1 MMASAGAV
9 FGLNTAWKTKRRE
22 GEQNMKRLISL
33 LTALALVLSLVP
45 AAFAEDSYIAAPYDP
60 AQTNPAV
67 TYMEPVFYQNENGP
81 TIGVTTVGVL
91 VKDGLYFKDLNN
103 NKELDPAEDWRL
115 DARTRAADLVS
126 GLSLEDQAGFLF
138 NALAITP
145 GVPKLDMARN
155 EDGTINPA
163 AIVTVLA
170 EGEESKNAFASG
182 FAGLD
187 SFVINTQKVRAGV
200 YRGGLNFDAS
210 TVALYNN
217 VVTEMAEADAAL
229 RGVPAI
235 PMTILSNPISAGFP
249 DAPGLAAA
257 VMGDGNYDA
266 IRDYA
271 EVDRQMWV
279 AQGINAMYG
288 PQVDLV
294 TDPRWPRNFE
304 TFTERPEVAAGIITA
319 LVDGYHMGTDGL
331 KPGAVA
337 LSVKHFPGDGAA
349 ENGFESHTAQGQWR
363 LYPTAGSLEKYQ
375 LVAFQAAIDAKCG
388 SIMPCYSRDAA
399 DGRSVTQTYR
409 GHEIQVNQLG
419 SAYNKEIITTLL
431 RDVMGFDGYVNT
443 DSGIVTG
450 QTFGVEEQSL
460 TERYATLIAAGSD
473 AIGSG
478 LRTDLVIEAVQ
489 TGILAKEDLDRA
501 NINRAVSIFEQGRF
515 DNPYLDYNHADE
527 VRATNLETAADQAYA
542 LNQKAVVL
550 MKNHDKA
557 LPLAPDAGTKLFIG
571 SYTGDGEDEDMLA
584 ALTELFTAKGF
595 EIVDKAKD
603 AEVAYFYVQP
613 KATTSTNGTAS
624 EGVLSLVED
633 YEVDERE
640 MSGGGAGF
648 GQGVVASQ
656 NKTGDKI
663 EVTTLADVDKL
674 VKAANTVHENGGKV
688 VATIVC
694 TSPWILTNLE
704 PYCDALLAQY
714 TTSGASLNNARRAQ
728 VDVITGAY
736 NPTGKLAVT
745 MVSSEDVIALTY
757 GATLEDGTVAEIC
770 ASPNDVPGYDKD
782 QYIDPAVLANVK
794 GGSYAYQ
801 DADGNYY
808 LSGFGLSY

>member
-1 MMASAGAV
+1 MLG
-9 FGLNTAWKTKRRE
+9 
-22 GEQNMKRLISL
+22 
-33 LTALALVLSLVP
+33 
-45 AAFAEDSYIAAPYDP
+45 
-60 AQTNPAV
+60 
-67 TYMEPVFYQNENGP
+67 
-81 TIGVTTVGVL
+81 
-91 VKDGLYFKDLNN
+91 
-103 NKELDPAEDWRL
+103 
-115 DARTRAADLVS
+115 
-126 GLSLEDQAGFLF
+126 
-138 NALAITP
+138 
-145 GVPKLDMARN
+145 
-155 EDGTINPA
+155 
-163 AIVTVLA
+163 
-170 EGEESKNAFASG
+170 EGEESKNAYAAG

-217 VVTEMAEADAAL
+217 VVTEMAEADSAV

-235 PMTILSNPISAGFP
+235 PMTIISNPISAGFP
-249 DAPGLAAA
+249 DSQGLAAA

-266 IRDYA
+266 IREYA
-271 EVDRQMWV
+271 EVDREMWV

-304 TFTERPEVAAGIITA
+304 TFSERPEVTAGIITA

-349 ENGFESHTAQGQWR
+349 ENGFESHTYQGQWR
-363 LYPTAGSLEKYQ
+363 LYPTPGSLEKYQ

-399 DGRSVTQTYR
+399 DDRSATQTYR
-409 GHEIQVNQLG
+409 GYEIKVNQLG

-450 QTFGVEEQSL
+450 QTFGVEDLSL
-460 TERYATLIAAGSD
+460 TERYAQLIAAGSD

-478 LRTDLVIEAVQ
+478 LRTDLVIEAVE

-501 NINRAVSIFEQGRF
+501 NINRAISIFEQGRF
-515 DNPYLDYNHADE
+515 DNPYLDYLKADE
-527 VRATNLETAADQAYA
+527 VRATNLETASAQAYA
-542 LNQKAVVL
+542 LHQKAVVL
-550 MKNHDKA
+550 MKNSNSA
-557 LPLAPDAGTKLFIG
+557 LPLAANAGTKLYIASF
-571 SYTGDGEDEDMLA
+571 TGTGEDDATVEAMT
-584 ALTELFTAKGF
+584 ALFEAQGF
-595 EIVDKAKD
+595 EIVSKAAD
-603 AEVAYFYVQP
+603 ADVAYFYVEP
-613 KATTSTNGTAS
+613 KQTTSTNGTDA
-624 EGVLSLVED
+624 EGILSLVED

-640 MSGGGAGF
+640 RSGGEGGF

-656 NKTGDKI
+656 NKTGEKI
-663 EVTTLADVDKL
+663 EVTTLADVKKL
-674 VKAANTVHENGGKV
+674 AKAADTVHANGGKV

-714 TTSGASLNNARRAQ
+714 TTSGASLSNARKAQ
-728 VDVITGAY
+728 VDVITGVY

-757 GATLEDGTVAEIC
+757 GVTLEDGTVAEIC

-782 QYIDPAVLANVK
+782 QYIDPAILANVK

-808 LSGFGLSY
+808 VSGFGLSY

>member
-1 MMASAGAV
+1 
-9 FGLNTAWKTKRRE
+9 
-22 GEQNMKRLISL
+22 MKRFISL
-33 LTALALVLSLVP
+33 LAALALVLGMVP
-45 AAFAEDSYIAAPYDP
+45 ASFAEDSYIPAPYDP
-60 AQTNPAV
+60 NAVDPTV
-67 TYMEPVFYQNENGP
+67 TYMEPAFYQNENGP

-91 VKDGLYFKDLNN
+91 VQDGLYFKDLNN
-103 NKELDPAEDWRL
+103 NKALDPAEDWRL
-115 DARTRAADLVS
+115 DAKTRATDLVA

-145 GVPKLDMARN
+145 NAPKLDMVKN

-163 AIVTVLA
+163 AVVTIVA
-170 EGEESKNAFASG
+170 EGEESKNAYSNS

-187 SFVINTQKVRAGV
+187 SVVINTQKVRAGV

-266 IRDYA
+266 IREYA

-375 LVAFQAAIDAKCG
+375 LVAFQAAVDAKCG

-399 DGRSVTQTYR
+399 DSRSVVQTYR
-409 GHEIQVNQLG
+409 GHEVQVNQLG

-431 RDVMGFDGYVNT
+431 REVMGFDGYVNT

-450 QTFGVEEQSL
+450 QTFGVEDKTM
-460 TERYATLIAAGSD
+460 TERYAMLIAAGSD

-478 LRTDLVIEAVQ
+478 LRTDMVIEAVQ

-501 NINRAVSIFEQGRF
+501 NINRAVSIFQQGRF
-515 DNPYLDYNHADE
+515 DNPYLDYLKADE
-527 VRATNLETAADQAYA
+527 VRNTNLQTAAEQAYA
-542 LNQKAVVL
+542 LHQKAVVL
-550 MKNHDKA
+550 MKNHEKA
-557 LPLAPDAGTKLFIG
+557 LPLAANAGTKVFIG
-571 SYTGDGEDEDMLA
+571 SYTGNGEDEDTLT
-584 ALTELFTAKGF
+584 ALTELFTAQGF
-595 EIVDKAKD
+595 EVVDKAKD

-613 KATTSTNGTAS
+613 KATNSTNGSAS
-624 EGVLSLVED
+624 EAVLSLVED

-640 MSGGGAGF
+640 MSGGGQGF

-656 NKTGDKI
+656 KKTGEKI
-663 EVTTLADVDKL
+663 EVTTVADMKKL
-674 VKAANTVHENGGKV
+674 VKAAETVHENGGKV
-688 VATIVC
+688 VATVVC

-714 TTSGASLNNARRAQ
+714 TTSGASVNNARKAQ
-728 VDVITGAY
+728 LDVITGAF

-757 GATLEDGTVAEIC
+757 TENEDGTYLETC
-770 ASPNDVPGYDKD
+770 AAPNDVPGYDKD
-782 QYIDPAVLANVK
+782 QYIDPAILANVP
-794 GGSYAYQ
+794 GNSYAYC

-808 LSGFGLSY
+808 WSGFGLSY

>member
-1 MMASAGAV
+1 
-9 FGLNTAWKTKRRE
+9 
-22 GEQNMKRLISL
+22 MKRTLSIL
-33 LTALALVLSLVP
+33 AALMLVMSLVP
-45 AAFAEDSYIAAPYDP
+45 ASLAEEGSYIAAPYDP
-60 AQTNPAV
+60 AAVNPTV
-67 TYMEPVFYQNENGP
+67 TYMEPAFYANENGP

-103 NKELDPAEDWRL
+103 NKELDPCEDWRL

-126 GLSLEDQAGFLF
+126 RMALEDQAGFLF

-163 AIVTVLA
+163 AVVTFVA
-170 EGEESKNAFASG
+170 EGEESKNAYSNS

-187 SFVINTQKVRAGV
+187 DVVINTQKVRAGV

-210 TVALYNN
+210 MVALYNN
-217 VVTEMAEADAAL
+217 VVTEMAEADAAV

-257 VMGDGNYDA
+257 AMGDGNYDA
-266 IRDYA
+266 IREYA

-304 TFTERPEVAAGIITA
+304 TLTERPEVAAGIITA
-319 LVDGYHMGTDGL
+319 LVDGYHMGIDGL

-349 ENGFESHTAQGQWR
+349 ENGFESHTSQGQWR
-363 LYPTAGSLEKYQ
+363 LYPTEGSLEKYQ

-399 DGRSVTQTYR
+399 DGRSVTQSYR
-409 GHEIQVNQLG
+409 GHEVQVNQLG

-450 QTFGVEEQSL
+450 QTFGVEEKSM
-460 TERYATLIAAGSD
+460 TERYAMLIAAGSD

-478 LRTDLVIEAVQ
+478 LRTDLVMEAVE

-515 DNPYLDYNHADE
+515 DNPYLDYLKADE
-527 VRATNLETAADQAYA
+527 VRATNLQTAAEQAYA
-542 LNQKAVVL
+542 LNQKSVVL
-550 MKNHDKA
+550 MKNHEKT
-557 LPLAPDAGTKLFIG
+557 LPLAPNAGTKLFIG
-571 SYTGDGEDEDMLA
+571 SYTGAGEDEDMLA
-584 ALTELFTAKGF
+584 ALTELFTAQGF
-595 EIVDKAKD
+595 EVVDKAKD
-603 AEVAYFYVQP
+603 AEVAYLYVQP
-613 KATTSTNGTAS
+613 KATNSTNGSAS

-633 YEVDERE
+633 FEVDERE

-648 GQGVVASQ
+648 GQGVTASQ
-656 NKTGDKI
+656 KKTGEKL
-663 EVTTLADVDKL
+663 EVTTVADMKKL
-674 VKAANTVHENGGKV
+674 VKAAETVHENGGKV
-688 VATIVC
+688 IATIVC
-694 TSPWILTNLE
+694 TSPWILENLE

-714 TTSGASLNNARRAQ
+714 TTSGASLNNARKAQ

-757 GATLEDGTVAEIC
+757 VENEDGTYLETC

-782 QYIDPAVLANVK
+782 QYIDPAILANVR

-808 LSGFGLSY
+808 WSGFGLSY

>member
-1 MMASAGAV
+1 
-9 FGLNTAWKTKRRE
+9 
-22 GEQNMKRLISL
+22 MKRLVSL
-33 LTALALVLSLVP
+33 LAALVLVMSLVP
-45 AAFAEDSYIAAPYDP
+45 AAFAVEDGYIAAPYDP
-60 AQTNPAV
+60 NEVDPTA
-67 TYMEPVFYQNENGP
+67 TYLEPVFYQNENGP
-81 TIGVTTVGVL
+81 TIGVTTVGVI

-103 NKELDPAEDWRL
+103 NKELDPSEDWRL
-115 DARTRAADLVS
+115 DAKTRAADLVS
-126 GLSLEDQAGFLF
+126 KLSLEDQAGFVF

-145 GVPKLDMARN
+145 GVPKLDMAKN

-163 AIVTVLA
+163 AIVTMIA

-217 VVTEMAEADAAL
+217 VVTEMAEADAAK
-229 RGVPAI
+229 RGVPVI

-249 DAPGLAAA
+249 DSQGLAAA
-257 VMGDGNYDA
+257 AMGDSNYDA

-319 LVDGYHMGTDGL
+319 LVDGYHMGIDGL

-349 ENGFESHTAQGQWR
+349 ENGFESHTSQGQWR
-363 LYPTAGSLEKYQ
+363 LYPTPGSLEKYQ
-375 LVAFQAAIDAKCG
+375 LVAFQAAVDAKCG

-399 DGRSVTQTYR
+399 DARSTVQTYR
-409 GHEIQVNQLG
+409 GHEVQVNQLG

-450 QTFGVEEQSL
+450 QTFGVENKSL
-460 TERYATLIAAGSD
+460 TERYAQLIAAGSD

-478 LRTDLVIEAVQ
+478 LRTDLVIEAVE

-515 DNPYLDYNHADE
+515 DNPYLDYNKADE
-527 VRATNLETAADQAYA
+527 VRATNLQTAAGQAYA
-542 LNQKAVVL
+542 LHQKAVVL
-550 MKNHDKA
+550 MKNHENT
-557 LPLAPDAGTKLFIG
+557 LPLAADAGTKLFIG
-571 SYTGDGEDEDMLA
+571 SYTGNGEDEDMLN

-603 AEVAYFYVQP
+603 AEVAYLYVQP

-640 MSGGGAGF
+640 MSGGGQGF

-656 NKTGDKI
+656 KKTGEKI
-663 EVTTLADVDKL
+663 EVTTVADMKKL
-674 VKAANTVHENGGKV
+674 VKAAETVHENGGKV
-688 VATIVC
+688 IATIVC

-714 TTSGASLNNARRAQ
+714 TTSKASLDNARKAQ
-728 VDVITGAY
+728 LDVITGAY
-736 NPTGKLAVT
+736 NPTGKLSVT
-745 MVSSEDVIALTY
+745 MVSSEDVIALHY
-757 GATLEDGTVAEIC
+757 ETLADGTEAEIC

-782 QYIDPAVLANVK
+782 QYIDPAILANVK

-808 LSGFGLSY
+808 VSGFGLSY

>member
-1 MMASAGAV
+1 
-9 FGLNTAWKTKRRE
+9 
-22 GEQNMKRLISL
+22 MKRLISL
-33 LTALALVLSLVP
+33 LVAFALVLSLVP
-45 AAFAEDSYIAAPYDP
+45 VAFAEDSYTAAPYD
-60 AQTNPAV
+60 ANEVNPTV

-81 TIGVTTVGVL
+81 TIGVTTVGVI
-91 VKDGLYFKDLNN
+91 VKDNLYYKDLNN
-103 NKELDPAEDWRL
+103 NKELDVFEDWHN
-115 DARTRAADLVS
+115 DPKTRATDMVS
-126 GLSLEDQAGFLF
+126 KMSLEDQAGFLF

-145 GVPKLDMARN
+145 GVPKLEMALN

-163 AIVTVLA
+163 AIVAVLG
-170 EGEESKNAFASG
+170 EGEESKNAFSNG

-249 DAPGLAAA
+249 DSQGLAAA
-257 VMGDGNYDA
+257 AMGDGNYDA

-294 TDPRWPRNFE
+294 TDPRWPRNLE
-304 TFTERPEVAAGIITA
+304 TFSERPDVTAGIITA
-319 LVDGYHMGTDGL
+319 LVDGYHMGTDGM

-399 DGRSVTQTYR
+399 DARSVTQTYR
-409 GHEIQVNQLG
+409 GHEVAVNQLG

-450 QTFGVEEQSL
+450 QTFGVEEKSM

-478 LRTDLVIEAVQ
+478 LRTDLVIEAVES
-489 TGILAKEDLDRA
+489 GILAKEDLDRA
-501 NINRAVSIFEQGRF
+501 NINRATSIFAQGRF

-527 VRATNLETAADQAYA
+527 VRSTNLTTAAAQAYA
-542 LNQKAVVL
+542 LHQKAVVL
-550 MKNHDKA
+550 MKNHENA
-557 LPLAPDAGTKLFIG
+557 LPLAANAGTKLFIG
-571 SYTGDGEDEDMLA
+571 SYTGNGEDDEMLA
-584 ALTELFTAKGF
+584 ALTELFTARGF
-595 EIVDKAKD
+595 EVVEKAKE

-613 KATTSTNGTAS
+613 KATTSTNGTTA

-633 YEVDERE
+633 YEVDERT
-640 MSGGGAGF
+640 MSGGEGNF
-648 GQGVVASQ
+648 GIGVVASQ
-656 NKTGDKI
+656 EKTGDKI

-674 VKAANTVHENGGKV
+674 AKAANTVHENGGKV
-688 VATIVC
+688 VATVVC

-714 TTSGASLNNARRAQ
+714 TTSKASLNNSLNAQ
-728 VDVITGAY
+728 ADVITGVF
-736 NPTGKLAVT
+736 NPTGKLSVT
-745 MVSSEDVIALTY
+745 MVSSEDVIALTQT
-757 GATLEDGTVAEIC
+757 TLEDGTVAEIC

>member
-1 MMASAGAV
+1 
-9 FGLNTAWKTKRRE
+9 
-22 GEQNMKRLISL
+22 MKRFVSILAI
-33 LTALALVLSLVP
+33 LALVLSLAP
-45 AAFAEDSYIAAPYDP
+45 ATLAEDSYIAAPYDP
-60 AQTNPAV
+60 NAVDPTV
-67 TYMEPVFYQNENGP
+67 TYMEPAFYENENGP
-81 TIGVTTVGVL
+81 TIGVTTVGVI
-91 VKDGLYFKDLNN
+91 VQDGLYFKDLNN
-103 NKELDPAEDWRL
+103 NKALDPAEDWRL
-115 DARTRAADLVS
+115 DARTRAADLVA
-126 GLSLEDQAGFLF
+126 GLAIEDQAGFLF

-145 GVPKLDMARN
+145 GVPQLAMAKN

-163 AIVTVLA
+163 AIVTVVA
-170 EGEESKNAFASG
+170 EGEESKNAYSNS

-187 SFVINTQKVRAGV
+187 TVVINTQKVRAGV
-200 YRGGLNFDAS
+200 YRGGLNFEAS

-257 VMGDGNYDA
+257 AMGDGNYDA
-266 IRDYA
+266 IREYA

-304 TFTERPEVAAGIITA
+304 TLTERPEVAAGIITA

-363 LYPTAGSLEKYQ
+363 LYPTEGSLEKYQ

-399 DGRSVTQTYR
+399 DDRSVTQSYR
-409 GHEIQVNQLG
+409 GHEVQVNQLG

-450 QTFGVEEQSL
+450 QTFGVEEKTM
-460 TERYATLIAAGSD
+460 TERYAMLIAAGSD

-478 LRTDLVIEAVQ
+478 LRTDLVIEAVD

-515 DNPYLDYNHADE
+515 DNPYLDYAKADE
-527 VRATNLETAADQAYA
+527 VRTTNLATAADQAYA
-542 LNQKAVVL
+542 LHQKAVVL
-550 MKNHDKA
+550 MKNHENT
-557 LPLAPDAGTKLFIG
+557 LPLAPNAGTKLFIG
-571 SYTGDGEDEDMLA
+571 SYTGSGEDEDMLA
-584 ALTELFTAKGF
+584 ALTELFTAQGF

-613 KATTSTNGTAS
+613 KATNSTNGSAS

-640 MSGGGAGF
+640 MSGGGSGF

-656 NKTGDKI
+656 KKTGEKI
-663 EVTTLADVDKL
+663 EVTTVAEMKKL
-674 VKAANTVHENGGKV
+674 VKAAETVHENGGKV
-688 VATIVC
+688 VATVVC

-714 TTSGASLNNARRAQ
+714 TTSGASLNNARKAQ
-728 VDVITGAY
+728 VDVITGSF

-757 GATLEDGTVAEIC
+757 TENEDGTYLETC

-782 QYIDPAVLANVK
+782 QYIDPAILANVK

>member
-1 MMASAGAV
+1 
-9 FGLNTAWKTKRRE
+9 
-22 GEQNMKRLISL
+22 MKRFISL
-33 LTALALVLSLVP
+33 LAALALVLGMVP
-45 AAFAEDSYIAAPYDP
+45 ASFAEDSYIPAPYDP
-60 AQTNPAV
+60 NAVDPTV
-67 TYMEPVFYQNENGP
+67 TYMEPAFYQNENGP

-91 VKDGLYFKDLNN
+91 VQDGLYFKDLNN
-103 NKELDPAEDWRL
+103 NKALDPAEDWRL
-115 DARTRAADLVS
+115 DAKTRATDLVA

-145 GVPKLDMARN
+145 NAPKLDMVKN

-163 AIVTVLA
+163 AVVTIVA
-170 EGEESKNAFASG
+170 EGEESKNAYSNS

-187 SFVINTQKVRAGV
+187 SVVINTQKVRAGV

-235 PMTILSNPISAGFP
+235 PMTIISNPISAGFP

-257 VMGDGNYDA
+257 AMGDGNYDA
-266 IRDYA
+266 IREYA

-375 LVAFQAAIDAKCG
+375 LVAFQAAVDAKCG

-399 DGRSVTQTYR
+399 DSRSVVQTYR
-409 GHEIQVNQLG
+409 GHEVQVNQLG

-431 RDVMGFDGYVNT
+431 REVMGFDGYVNT

-450 QTFGVEEQSL
+450 QTFGVEDKTM
-460 TERYATLIAAGSD
+460 TERYAMLIAAGSD

-478 LRTDLVIEAVQ
+478 LRTDMVIEAVQ

-501 NINRAVSIFEQGRF
+501 NINRAVSIFQQGRF
-515 DNPYLDYNHADE
+515 DNPYLDYLKADE
-527 VRATNLETAADQAYA
+527 VRNTNLQTAAEQAYA
-542 LNQKAVVL
+542 LHQKAVVL
-550 MKNHDKA
+550 MKNHEKA
-557 LPLAPDAGTKLFIG
+557 LPLAANAGTKVFIG
-571 SYTGDGEDEDMLA
+571 SYTGNGEDEDTLT
-584 ALTELFTAKGF
+584 ALTELFTAQGF
-595 EIVDKAKD
+595 EVVDKAKD

-613 KATTSTNGTAS
+613 KATNSTNGSAS
-624 EGVLSLVED
+624 EAVLSLVED

-640 MSGGGAGF
+640 MSGGGQGF

-656 NKTGDKI
+656 KKTGEKI
-663 EVTTLADVDKL
+663 EVTTVADMKKL
-674 VKAANTVHENGGKV
+674 VKAAETVHENGGKV
-688 VATIVC
+688 VATVVC

-704 PYCDALLAQY
+704 PYCDALLDQY
-714 TTSGASLNNARRAQ
+714 TTSGASVNNARKAQ
-728 VDVITGAY
+728 LDVITGAF

-757 GATLEDGTVAEIC
+757 TENEDGTYLETC
-770 ASPNDVPGYDKD
+770 AAPNDVPGYDKD
-782 QYIDPAVLANVK
+782 QYIDPAILANVP
-794 GGSYAYQ
+794 GNSYAYC

-808 LSGFGLSY
+808 WSGFGLSY

>member
-1 MMASAGAV
+1 
-9 FGLNTAWKTKRRE
+9 
-22 GEQNMKRLISL
+22 MKRFISL
-33 LTALALVLSLVP
+33 LAALALVLGMVP
-45 AAFAEDSYIAAPYDP
+45 ASFAEDSYIPAPYDP
-60 AQTNPAV
+60 NAVDPTV
-67 TYMEPVFYQNENGP
+67 TYMEPAFYQNENGP

-91 VKDGLYFKDLNN
+91 VQDGLYFKDLNN
-103 NKELDPAEDWRL
+103 NKALDPAEDWRL
-115 DARTRAADLVS
+115 DAKTRATDLVA

-145 GVPKLDMARN
+145 NAPKLDMVKN

-163 AIVTVLA
+163 AVVTIVA
-170 EGEESKNAFASG
+170 EGEESKNAYSNS

-187 SFVINTQKVRAGV
+187 SVVINTQKVRAGV

-257 VMGDGNYDA
+257 AMGDGNYDA
-266 IRDYA
+266 IREYA

-375 LVAFQAAIDAKCG
+375 LVAFQAAVDAKCG

-399 DGRSVTQTYR
+399 DSRSVVQTYR
-409 GHEIQVNQLG
+409 GHEVQVNQLG

-431 RDVMGFDGYVNT
+431 REVMGFDGYVNT

-450 QTFGVEEQSL
+450 QTFGVEDKTM
-460 TERYATLIAAGSD
+460 TERYDKLA
-473 AIGSG
+473 SG
-478 LRTDLVIEAVQ
+478 AEQI
-489 TGILAKEDLDRA
+489 
-501 NINRAVSIFEQGRF
+501 INR
-515 DNPYLDYNHADE
+515 
-527 VRATNLETAADQAYA
+527 
-542 LNQKAVVL
+542 
-550 MKNHDKA
+550 M
-557 LPLAPDAGTKLFIG
+557 
-571 SYTGDGEDEDMLA
+571 DGH
-584 ALTELFTAKGF
+584 
-595 EIVDKAKD
+595 
-603 AEVAYFYVQP
+603 
-613 KATTSTNGTAS
+613 
-624 EGVLSLVED
+624 
-633 YEVDERE
+633 
-640 MSGGGAGF
+640 GF
-648 GQGVVASQ
+648 GVGV
-656 NKTGDKI
+656 NDP
-663 EVTTLADVDKL
+663 L
-674 VKAANTVHENGGKV
+674 V
-688 VATIVC
+688 
-694 TSPWILTNLE
+694 
-704 PYCDALLAQY
+704 
-714 TTSGASLNNARRAQ
+714 
-728 VDVITGAY
+728 
-736 NPTGKLAVT
+736 
-745 MVSSEDVIALTY
+745 VSSVE
-757 GATLEDGTVAEIC
+757 EF
-770 ASPNDVPGYDKD
+770 
-782 QYIDPAVLANVK
+782 
-794 GGSYAYQ
+794 GGR
-801 DADGNYY
+801 D
-808 LSGFGLSY
+808 

>member
-1 MMASAGAV
+1 
-9 FGLNTAWKTKRRE
+9 
-22 GEQNMKRLISL
+22 MKRIVSL
-33 LTALALVLSLVP
+33 LVSLALILSLAP
-45 AAFAEDSYIAAPYDP
+45 AAFAEDSYIPAPYDP
-60 AQTNPAV
+60 NEVDPTV
-67 TYMEPVFYQNENGP
+67 TYLEPVFYANENGP
-81 TIGVTTVGVL
+81 TIGVTTVGVI

-103 NKELDPAEDWRL
+103 NKELDPSEDWRL
-115 DARTRAADLVS
+115 DAKTRAADLVS
-126 GLSLEDQAGFLF
+126 KMELADQAGFLF

-145 GVPKLDMARN
+145 NAPKLAMVKN

-163 AIVTVLA
+163 AVVTILA
-170 EGEESKNAFASG
+170 EGEESKNAFAAG

-217 VVTEMAEADAAL
+217 VVTEMAEADSAL
-229 RGVPAI
+229 RGVPGI

-249 DAPGLAAA
+249 DSQGMAAA
-257 VMGDGNYDA
+257 VQGDGNYDA

-304 TFTERPEVAAGIITA
+304 TFSERPEVTAGIITA

-363 LYPTAGSLEKYQ
+363 LYPTEGSLEKYQ

-399 DGRSVTQTYR
+399 DARSAKQTYR
-409 GHEIQVNQLG
+409 GHEIEVNQLG
-419 SAYNKEIITTLL
+419 SAYNYGIITTLL
-431 RDVMGFDGYVNT
+431 RDIMGFDGYVNT

-450 QTFGVEEQSL
+450 QTFGVEDLSL
-460 TERYATLIAAGSD
+460 TERYAKLIAAGSD

-478 LRTDLVIEAVQ
+478 LRTDLVIEAVE

-515 DNPYLDYNHADE
+515 DNPYLDYNKADE
-527 VRATNLETAADQAYA
+527 VRATNLETASAQAYA
-542 LNQKAVVL
+542 LHQKAVVL
-550 MKNHDKA
+550 MKNHENA
-557 LPLAPDAGTKLFIG
+557 LPLAENAGTKLYIASF
-571 SYTGDGEDEDMLA
+571 TGNGEDDDMLA
-584 ALTELFTAKGF
+584 ALTALFTEKGF

-613 KATTSTNGTAS
+613 KATTSTNGTSA
-624 EGVLSLVED
+624 EGILELVED
-633 YEVDERE
+633 FEVDERE
-640 MSGGGAGF
+640 MSGGGQGF

-656 NKTGDKI
+656 NKTGEKI

-674 VKAANTVHENGGKV
+674 AKAANTVHENGGKV
-688 VATIVC
+688 IATIVC
-694 TSPWILTNLE
+694 SSPWILTNLE

-714 TTSGASLNNARRAQ
+714 TTSGASLDNARKAQ
-728 VDVITGAY
+728 LDVITGAF

-745 MVSSEDVIALTY
+745 MVSSPDVIALHEE
-757 GATLEDGTVAEIC
+757 TLADGTVAEIC

-782 QYIDPAVLANVK
+782 QYIDPAILANVK

-808 LSGFGLSY
+808 VSGFGLSY

>member
-1 MMASAGAV
+1 
-9 FGLNTAWKTKRRE
+9 
-22 GEQNMKRLISL
+22 MKRFISL
-33 LTALALVLSLVP
+33 LAALALVLGMVP
-45 AAFAEDSYIAAPYDP
+45 ASFAEDSYIPAPYDP
-60 AQTNPAV
+60 NAVDPTV
-67 TYMEPVFYQNENGP
+67 TYMEPAFYQNENGP

-91 VKDGLYFKDLNN
+91 VQDGLYFKDLNN
-103 NKELDPAEDWRL
+103 NKALDPAEDWRL
-115 DARTRAADLVS
+115 DAKTRATDLVA

-145 GVPKLDMARN
+145 NAPKLDMVKN

-163 AIVTVLA
+163 AVVTIVA
-170 EGEESKNAFASG
+170 EGEESKNAYSNS

-187 SFVINTQKVRAGV
+187 SVVINTQKVRAGV

-257 VMGDGNYDA
+257 AMGDGNYDA
-266 IRDYA
+266 IREYA

-375 LVAFQAAIDAKCG
+375 LVAFQAAVDAKCG

-399 DGRSVTQTYR
+399 DSRSVVQTYR
-409 GHEIQVNQLG
+409 GHEVQVNQLG

-431 RDVMGFDGYVNT
+431 REVMGFDGYVNT

-450 QTFGVEEQSL
+450 QTFGVEDKTM
-460 TERYATLIAAGSD
+460 TERYAMLIAAGSD

-478 LRTDLVIEAVQ
+478 LRTDMVIEAVQ

-501 NINRAVSIFEQGRF
+501 NINRAVSIFQQGRF
-515 DNPYLDYNHADE
+515 DNPYLDYLKADE
-527 VRATNLETAADQAYA
+527 VRNTNLQTAAEQAYA
-542 LNQKAVVL
+542 LHQKAVVL
-550 MKNHDKA
+550 MKNHEKA
-557 LPLAPDAGTKLFIG
+557 LPLAANAGTKVFIG
-571 SYTGDGEDEDMLA
+571 SYTGNGEDEDTLT
-584 ALTELFTAKGF
+584 ALTELFTAQGF
-595 EIVDKAKD
+595 EVVDKAKD

-613 KATTSTNGTAS
+613 KATNSTNGAAS

-640 MSGGGAGF
+640 MSGGGQGF

-656 NKTGDKI
+656 KKTGEKI
-663 EVTTLADVDKL
+663 EVTTVADMKKL
-674 VKAANTVHENGGKV
+674 VKAAETVHENGGKV
-688 VATIVC
+688 VATVVC

-714 TTSGASLNNARRAQ
+714 TTSGASVNNARKAQ
-728 VDVITGAY
+728 LDVITGAF

-757 GATLEDGTVAEIC
+757 TENEDGTYLETC
-770 ASPNDVPGYDKD
+770 AAPNDVPGYDKD
-782 QYIDPAVLANVK
+782 QYIDPAILANVP
-794 GGSYAYQ
+794 GNSYAYC

-808 LSGFGLSY
+808 WSGFGLSY

>member
-1 MMASAGAV
+1 
-9 FGLNTAWKTKRRE
+9 
-22 GEQNMKRLISL
+22 MKRFISL
-33 LTALALVLSLVP
+33 LAALALVLGMVP
-45 AAFAEDSYIAAPYDP
+45 ASFAEDSYIPAPYDP
-60 AQTNPAV
+60 NAVDPTV
-67 TYMEPVFYQNENGP
+67 TYMEPAFYQNENGP
-81 TIGVTTVGVL
+81 SIGVTTVGVL
-91 VKDGLYFKDLNN
+91 VQDGLYFKDLNN
-103 NKELDPAEDWRL
+103 NKALDPAEDWRL
-115 DARTRAADLVS
+115 DAKTRATDLVA

-145 GVPKLDMARN
+145 NAPKLDMVKN

-163 AIVTVLA
+163 AVVTIVA
-170 EGEESKNAFASG
+170 EGEESKNAYSNS

-187 SFVINTQKVRAGV
+187 SVVINTQKVRAGV

-257 VMGDGNYDA
+257 AMGDGNYDA
-266 IRDYA
+266 IREYA

-375 LVAFQAAIDAKCG
+375 LVAFQAAVDAKCG

-399 DGRSVTQTYR
+399 DSRSVVQTYR
-409 GHEIQVNQLG
+409 GHEVQVNQLG

-431 RDVMGFDGYVNT
+431 REVMGFDGYVNT

-450 QTFGVEEQSL
+450 QTFGVEDKTM
-460 TERYATLIAAGSD
+460 TERYAMLIAAGSD

-478 LRTDLVIEAVQ
+478 LRTDMVIEAVQ

-501 NINRAVSIFEQGRF
+501 NINRAVSIFQQGRF
-515 DNPYLDYNHADE
+515 DNPYLDYLKADE
-527 VRATNLETAADQAYA
+527 VRNTNLQTAAEQAYA
-542 LNQKAVVL
+542 LHQKAVVL
-550 MKNHDKA
+550 MKNHEKA
-557 LPLAPDAGTKLFIG
+557 LPLAANAGTKVFIG
-571 SYTGDGEDEDMLA
+571 SYTGTGEDEDTLT
-584 ALTELFTAKGF
+584 ALTELFTAQGF
-595 EIVDKAKD
+595 EVVDKAKD

-613 KATTSTNGTAS
+613 KATNSTNGSAS
-624 EGVLSLVED
+624 EAVLSLVED

-640 MSGGGAGF
+640 MSGGGQGF

-656 NKTGDKI
+656 KKTGEKI
-663 EVTTLADVDKL
+663 EVTTVADMKKL
-674 VKAANTVHENGGKV
+674 VKAAETVHENGGKV
-688 VATIVC
+688 VATVVC

-714 TTSGASLNNARRAQ
+714 TTSGASVNNARKAQ
-728 VDVITGAY
+728 LDVITGAF

-757 GATLEDGTVAEIC
+757 TENEDGTYLETC
-770 ASPNDVPGYDKD
+770 AAPNDVPGYDKD
-782 QYIDPAVLANVK
+782 QYIDPAILANVP
-794 GGSYAYQ
+794 GNSYAYC

-808 LSGFGLSY
+808 WSGFGLSY

>member
-1 MMASAGAV
+1 
-9 FGLNTAWKTKRRE
+9 
-22 GEQNMKRLISL
+22 MKRIISL
-33 LTALALVLSLVP
+33 LAALALVLSLVP
-45 AAFAEDSYIAAPYDP
+45 AAFAEDGYIPAPYDP
-60 AQTNPAV
+60 AQVDPTV
-67 TYMEPVFYQNENGP
+67 TYLEPVFYENENGP
-81 TIGVTTVGVL
+81 TIGVTTVGVI

-103 NKELDPAEDWRL
+103 NKELDPSEDWRL
-115 DARTRAADLVS
+115 DAKTRATDLVS
-126 GLSLEDQAGFLF
+126 KMELVDQAGFLF

-145 GVPKLDMARN
+145 NAPKLAMVQN

-163 AIVTVLA
+163 AVVTILG
-170 EGEESKNAFASG
+170 EGEESKNAYAAG

-217 VVTEMAEADAAL
+217 VVTEMAEADSAV

-249 DAPGLAAA
+249 DSQGLAAA

-266 IRDYA
+266 IREYA
-271 EVDRQMWV
+271 DVDREMWV

-294 TDPRWPRNFE
+294 TDPRWPRNQE
-304 TFTERPEVAAGIITA
+304 TFSERPDVTAGIITA

-363 LYPTAGSLEKYQ
+363 LYPTEGSLEKYQ

-399 DGRSVTQTYR
+399 DDRSATQTYR
-409 GHEIQVNQLG
+409 GHEVAVNQLG
-419 SAYNKEIITTLL
+419 SAYNYEIITTLL

-450 QTFGVEEQSL
+450 QTFGVEDKSL
-460 TERYATLIAAGSD
+460 TERYAQLIAAGSD

-478 LRTDLVIEAVQ
+478 LRTDLVIEAVE

-501 NINRAVSIFEQGRF
+501 NINRAISIFEQGRF
-515 DNPYLDYNHADE
+515 DNPYLDYLKADE
-527 VRATNLETAADQAYA
+527 VRATNLETASAQAYA
-542 LNQKAVVL
+542 LHQKAVVL
-550 MKNHDKA
+550 MKNSNSA
-557 LPLAPDAGTKLFIG
+557 LPLAANAGTKLYIASF
-571 SYTGDGEDEDMLA
+571 TGTGEDEATVEAMT
-584 ALTELFTAKGF
+584 ALFEAQGF
-595 EIVDKAKD
+595 EIVSKA
-603 AEVAYFYVQP
+603 AEADVAYFYVAP
-613 KATTSTNGTAS
+613 KQTTSTNGTAS
-624 EGVLSLVED
+624 EGILELVED
-633 YEVDERE
+633 FEVDERE
-640 MSGGGAGF
+640 LSGSGQF

-663 EVTTLADVDKL
+663 EVTTLADVKKL
-674 VKAANTVHENGGKV
+674 AKAADTVHANGGKV

-714 TTSGASLNNARRAQ
+714 TTSGASLANAQKAQ
-728 VDVITGAY
+728 VDVITGAF

-745 MVSSEDVIALTY
+745 MVSSPDVIALTY
-757 GATLEDGTVAEIC
+757 GVTLEDGTVAEIC

-782 QYIDPAVLANVK
+782 QYIDPAILANVK

-808 LSGFGLSY
+808 VSGFGLSY

>member
-1 MMASAGAV
+1 
-9 FGLNTAWKTKRRE
+9 
-22 GEQNMKRLISL
+22 MKRFISL
-33 LTALALVLSLVP
+33 LAALALVLGMVP
-45 AAFAEDSYIAAPYDP
+45 ASFAEDSYIPAPYDP
-60 AQTNPAV
+60 NAVDPTV
-67 TYMEPVFYQNENGP
+67 TYMEPAFYQNENGP

-91 VKDGLYFKDLNN
+91 VQDGLYFKDLNN
-103 NKELDPAEDWRL
+103 NKALDPAEDWRL
-115 DARTRAADLVS
+115 DAKTRATDLVA

-145 GVPKLDMARN
+145 NAPKLDMVKN

-163 AIVTVLA
+163 AVVTIVA
-170 EGEESKNAFASG
+170 EGEESKNAYSNS

-187 SFVINTQKVRAGV
+187 SVVINTQKVRAGV

-235 PMTILSNPISAGFP
+235 PMTIISNPISAGFP

-257 VMGDGNYDA
+257 AMGDGNYDA
-266 IRDYA
+266 IREYA

-375 LVAFQAAIDAKCG
+375 LVAFQAAVDAKCG

-399 DGRSVTQTYR
+399 DSRSVVQTYR
-409 GHEIQVNQLG
+409 GHEVQVNQLG

-431 RDVMGFDGYVNT
+431 REVMGFDGYVNT

-450 QTFGVEEQSL
+450 QTFGVEDKTM
-460 TERYATLIAAGSD
+460 TERYAMLIAAGSD

-478 LRTDLVIEAVQ
+478 LRTDMVIEAVQ

-501 NINRAVSIFEQGRF
+501 NINRAVSIFQQGRF
-515 DNPYLDYNHADE
+515 DNPYLDYLKADE
-527 VRATNLETAADQAYA
+527 VRNTNLQTAAEQAYA
-542 LNQKAVVL
+542 LHQKAVVL
-550 MKNHDKA
+550 MKNHEKA
-557 LPLAPDAGTKLFIG
+557 LPLAANAGTKVFIG
-571 SYTGDGEDEDMLA
+571 SYTGNGEDEDTLT
-584 ALTELFTAKGF
+584 ALTELFTAQGF
-595 EIVDKAKD
+595 EVVDKAKD

-613 KATTSTNGTAS
+613 KATNSTNGSAS

-640 MSGGGAGF
+640 MSGGGQGF

-656 NKTGDKI
+656 KKTGEKI
-663 EVTTLADVDKL
+663 EVTTVADMKKL
-674 VKAANTVHENGGKV
+674 VKAAETVHENGGKV
-688 VATIVC
+688 VATVVC

-714 TTSGASLNNARRAQ
+714 TTSGASVNNARKAQ
-728 VDVITGAY
+728 LDVITGAF

-757 GATLEDGTVAEIC
+757 TENEDGTYLETC
-770 ASPNDVPGYDKD
+770 AAPNDVPGYDKD
-782 QYIDPAVLANVK
+782 QYIDPAILANVP
-794 GGSYAYQ
+794 GNSYAYC

-808 LSGFGLSY
+808 WSGFGLSY

>member
-1 MMASAGAV
+1 
-9 FGLNTAWKTKRRE
+9 
-22 GEQNMKRLISL
+22 MKRFVSIL
-33 LTALALVLSLVP
+33 AVLALVLSLSP
-45 AAFAEDSYIAAPYDP
+45 AVFAEDSYIPAPYDP
-60 AQTNPAV
+60 NEVDPTV
-67 TYMEPVFYQNENGP
+67 TYLEPVFYQNENGP
-81 TIGVTTVGVL
+81 TIGVTTVGVI
-91 VKDGLYFKDLNN
+91 VRDGLYFKDLNN
-103 NKELDPAEDWRL
+103 NKALDPAEDWRL
-115 DARTRAADLVS
+115 DARTRAADLVA

-145 GVPKLDMARN
+145 GVPKLDLARN

-163 AIVTVLA
+163 AIVTILG
-170 EGEESKNAFASG
+170 EGEESRNAFSNS

-217 VVTEMAEADAAL
+217 VVTEMAEADAAV
-229 RGVPAI
+229 RGVPGI

-304 TFTERPEVAAGIITA
+304 TLTERPEVAAGIITA

-399 DGRSVTQTYR
+399 DGRSVVQTYR
-409 GHEIQVNQLG
+409 GHEVQVNQLG

-431 RDVMGFDGYVNT
+431 REVMGFDGYVNT

-450 QTFGVEEQSL
+450 QTFGVEDKTM
-460 TERYATLIAAGSD
+460 TERYALLIAAGSD

-478 LRTDLVIEAVQ
+478 LRTDLVIEAVE

-515 DNPYLDYNHADE
+515 DNPYLDYLKADE
-527 VRATNLETAADQAYA
+527 VRATNLQTAAGQAYA
-542 LNQKAVVL
+542 LHQKAVVL
-550 MKNHDKA
+550 MKNHENA
-557 LPLAPDAGTKLFIG
+557 LPLAPNAGTKLFIA
-571 SYTGDGEDEDMLA
+571 SYTGTGEDEDMLA
-584 ALTELFTAKGF
+584 ALTELFTAQGF

-613 KATTSTNGTAS
+613 KATNSTNGTAS

-633 YEVDERE
+633 FEVDERE
-640 MSGGGAGF
+640 MSGGGGGF
-648 GQGVVASQ
+648 GQGVTASQ
-656 NKTGDKI
+656 KKTGDKI
-663 EVTTLADVDKL
+663 EVTTVADMKKL
-674 VKAANTVHENGGKV
+674 VKAADTVHENGGKV
-688 VATIVC
+688 IATVVC
-694 TSPWILTNLE
+694 TSPWILENLE

-714 TTSGASLNNARRAQ
+714 TTSGASLDNARKAQ

-745 MVSSEDVIALTY
+745 MVSSENVIALTY
-757 GATLEDGTVAEIC
+757 VENEDGTYLETC

-782 QYIDPAVLANVK
+782 QYIDPAILANVR

>member
-1 MMASAGAV
+1 
-9 FGLNTAWKTKRRE
+9 
-22 GEQNMKRLISL
+22 MKRILCLLAALTLVMSL
-33 LTALALVLSLVP
+33 LPSALAV
-45 AAFAEDSYIAAPYDP
+45 EDGYLPAPYDP
-60 AQTNPAV
+60 NQADPTA
-67 TYMEPVFYQNENGP
+67 TYLEPVFYQNENGP
-81 TIGVTTVGVL
+81 AIGVTTVGVI
-91 VKDGLYFKDLNN
+91 VRDGLYFKDLNN
-103 NKELDPAEDWRL
+103 NKELDPSEDWRL
-115 DARTRAADLVS
+115 DARTRAEDLVS
-126 GLSLEDQAGFLF
+126 KMALEDQAGFLF

-145 GVPKLDMARN
+145 GVPKLALALN
-155 EDGTINPA
+155 EDGTVNPA
-163 AIVTVLA
+163 AIVTVLG
-170 EGEESKNAFASG
+170 EGEESKNAYASG

-187 SFVINTQKVRAGV
+187 SFVINTQKIRAGV

-217 VVTEMAEADAAL
+217 IVTEMAEADAAL
-229 RGVPAI
+229 RGVPVI

-249 DAPGLAAA
+249 DSQGMAAA
-257 VMGDGNYDA
+257 VMGDGSYDA
-266 IRDYA
+266 IRDFA

-304 TFTERPEVAAGIITA
+304 TYSERPDVTAGIITA

-363 LYPTAGSLEKYQ
+363 LYPTPGSLEKYQ

-399 DGRSVTQTYR
+399 DARSAVQTYR
-409 GHEIQVNQLG
+409 GHEVQVNQLG

-450 QTFGVEEQSL
+450 QTFGVEEKSL

-478 LRTDLVIEAVQ
+478 LRTDLVMEAVEN
-489 TGILAKEDLDRA
+489 GILAKEDLDRA

-515 DNPYLDYNHADE
+515 DNPYLDYLKADE
-527 VRATNLETAADQAYA
+527 VRAANLETASAQAYA
-542 LNQKAVVL
+542 LHQKAVVL
-550 MKNHDKA
+550 MKNHEKA
-557 LPLAPDAGTKLFIG
+557 LPLAADAGTKLYIASF
-571 SYTGDGEDEDMLA
+571 TGNGEDEDMLA

-624 EGVLSLVED
+624 EGILSLVED

-640 MSGGGAGF
+640 MSGGGSGF
-648 GQGVVASQ
+648 GQGVVATQ
-656 NKTGDKI
+656 NKTGEKI

-674 VKAANTVHENGGKV
+674 AKAANTVHENGGKV

-694 TSPWILTNLE
+694 SSPWILTNLE

-714 TTSGASLNNARRAQ
+714 TTSGASLNNARKAQ
-728 VDVITGAY
+728 VDVITGAF
-736 NPTGKLAVT
+736 NPTGKLPVT
-745 MVSSEDVIALTY
+745 LVSSEEVIALTY
-757 GATLEDGTVAEIC
+757 GVELEDGTVAEIC

-782 QYIDPAVLANVK
+782 QYIDPEVLSKVP
-794 GGSYAYQ
+794 GGSYAYC

-808 LSGFGLSY
+808 FSGFGLSY

>member
-1 MMASAGAV
+1 
-9 FGLNTAWKTKRRE
+9 
-22 GEQNMKRLISL
+22 MKRIVSILA
-33 LTALALVLSLVP
+33 ALALVMSLLPV
-45 AAFAEDSYIAAPYDP
+45 AFAEDSYIPAPYDP
-60 AQTNPAV
+60 NEVDPTV
-67 TYMEPVFYQNENGP
+67 TYLEPAFYENENGP
-81 TIGVTTVGVL
+81 TIGVTTVGVI
-91 VKDGLYFKDLNN
+91 VKDGLYFKDMNN
-103 NKELDPAEDWRL
+103 NKELDVFEDWRE
-115 DARTRAADLVS
+115 DAKTRAAALVAQ
-126 GLSLEDQAGFLF
+126 LPVEDQAGFLF

-145 GVPKLDMARN
+145 GVPKLAMALN
-155 EDGTINPA
+155 EDGSVNPA
-163 AIVTVLA
+163 AIVTILG
-170 EGEESKNAFASG
+170 EGDESKNAFASG

-217 VVTEMAEADAAL
+217 VVTEMAEADAAV
-229 RGVPAI
+229 RGIPGI
-235 PMTILSNPISAGFP
+235 PMTIISNPISAGFP
-249 DAPGLAAA
+249 DSQGLAAA

-288 PQVDLV
+288 PQVDLI
-294 TDPRWPRNFE
+294 TEPRWPRNFE
-304 TFTERPEVAAGIITA
+304 TFSERPDVTAGIITA

-337 LSVKHFPGDGAA
+337 LSVKHFPGDGAS

-363 LYPTAGSLEKYQ
+363 LYPTEGSLEKYQ

-399 DGRSVTQTYR
+399 DARSAVQTYR
-409 GHEIQVNQLG
+409 GHEVQVNQLG

-450 QTFGVEEQSL
+450 QTFGVEDLSL
-460 TERYATLIAAGSD
+460 TERYAALIAAGSD

-478 LRTDLVIEAVQ
+478 LRTDLVIEAVE

-515 DNPYLDYNHADE
+515 DNPYLDYNKADE
-527 VRATNLETAADQAYA
+527 VRATNLETASAQAYA
-542 LNQKAVVL
+542 LHQKAVVL
-550 MKNHDKA
+550 MKNHENA
-557 LPLAPDAGTKLFIG
+557 LPLAPDAGTKLYIASF
-571 SYTGDGEDEDMLA
+571 TGNGEDDDMLA

-595 EIVDKAKD
+595 EVVDKAKD

-613 KATTSTNGTAS
+613 KATTSTNGTTA

-640 MSGGGAGF
+640 MSGGSGGF

-656 NKTGDKI
+656 KKTGDKI

-674 VKAANTVHENGGKV
+674 AKAANTVHENGGKV

-694 TSPWILTNLE
+694 SSPWILTNLE

-714 TTSGASLNNARRAQ
+714 TTSGASLNNARKAQ

-736 NPTGKLAVT
+736 NPTGKLSVT
-745 MVSSEDVIALTY
+745 MVSSEDVIALHY
-757 GATLEDGTVAEIC
+757 ETLEDGTEAEIC

-808 LSGFGLSY
+808 VSGFGLSF

>member
-1 MMASAGAV
+1 
-9 FGLNTAWKTKRRE
+9 
-22 GEQNMKRLISL
+22 MKRFISL
-33 LTALALVLSLVP
+33 LAALALVLGMVP
-45 AAFAEDSYIAAPYDP
+45 ASFAEDSYIPAPYDP
-60 AQTNPAV
+60 NAVDPTV
-67 TYMEPVFYQNENGP
+67 TYMEPAFYQNENGP

-91 VKDGLYFKDLNN
+91 VQDGLYFKDLNN
-103 NKELDPAEDWRL
+103 NKALDPAEDWRL
-115 DARTRAADLVS
+115 DAKTRATDLVA

-145 GVPKLDMARN
+145 NAPKLDMVKN

-163 AIVTVLA
+163 AVVTIVA
-170 EGEESKNAFASG
+170 EGEESKNAYSNS

-187 SFVINTQKVRAGV
+187 SVVINTQKVRAGV

-257 VMGDGNYDA
+257 AMGDGNYDA
-266 IRDYA
+266 IREYA

-304 TFTERPEVAAGIITA
+304 T
-319 LVDGYHMGTDGL
+319 
-331 KPGAVA
+331 
-337 LSVKHFPGDGAA
+337 GDGAA

-375 LVAFQAAIDAKCG
+375 LVAFQAAVDAKCG

-399 DGRSVTQTYR
+399 DSRSVVQTYR
-409 GHEIQVNQLG
+409 GHEVQVNQLG

-431 RDVMGFDGYVNT
+431 REVMGFDGYVNT

-450 QTFGVEEQSL
+450 QTFGVEDKTM
-460 TERYATLIAAGSD
+460 TERYAMLIAAGSD

-478 LRTDLVIEAVQ
+478 LRTDMVIEAVQ

-501 NINRAVSIFEQGRF
+501 NINRAVSIFQQGRF
-515 DNPYLDYNHADE
+515 DNPYLDYLKADE
-527 VRATNLETAADQAYA
+527 VRNTNLQTAAEQAYA
-542 LNQKAVVL
+542 LHQKAVVL
-550 MKNHDKA
+550 MKNHEKA
-557 LPLAPDAGTKLFIG
+557 LPLAANAGTKVFIG
-571 SYTGDGEDEDMLA
+571 SYTGNGEDEDTLT
-584 ALTELFTAKGF
+584 ALTELFTAQGF
-595 EIVDKAKD
+595 EVVDKAKD

-613 KATTSTNGTAS
+613 KATNSTNGSAS

-640 MSGGGAGF
+640 MSGGGQGF

-656 NKTGDKI
+656 KKTGEKI
-663 EVTTLADVDKL
+663 EVTTVADMKKL
-674 VKAANTVHENGGKV
+674 VKAAETVHENGGKV
-688 VATIVC
+688 VATVVC

-714 TTSGASLNNARRAQ
+714 TTSGASVNNARKAQ
-728 VDVITGAY
+728 LDVITGAF

-757 GATLEDGTVAEIC
+757 TENEDGTYLETC
-770 ASPNDVPGYDKD
+770 AAPNDVPGYDKD
-782 QYIDPAVLANVK
+782 QYIDPAILANVP
-794 GGSYAYQ
+794 GNSYAYC

-808 LSGFGLSY
+808 WSGFGLSY

>member
-1 MMASAGAV
+1 
-9 FGLNTAWKTKRRE
+9 
-22 GEQNMKRLISL
+22 MKRIISFLAALMLVMSLI
-33 LTALALVLSLVP
+33 P
-45 AAFAEDSYIAAPYDP
+45 AAFAAEDGYIAAPYDP
-60 AQTNPAV
+60 NEVDPTATYLEPA
-67 TYMEPVFYQNENGP
+67 FYANENGP
-81 TIGVTTVGVL
+81 TIGVTTVGVI

-115 DARTRAADLVS
+115 DAKTRAADLVS
-126 GLSLEDQAGFLF
+126 KLSLEDQAGFLF

-145 GVPKLDMARN
+145 GVPKLDMAKK
-155 EDGTINPA
+155 EDGSINPA
-163 AIVTVLA
+163 AIVTILG
-170 EGEESKNAFASG
+170 EGEESKNAFAAG

-187 SFVINTQKVRAGV
+187 SFVINTQKIRAGV

-217 VVTEMAEADAAL
+217 VVTEMAEADAAK
-229 RGVPAI
+229 RGVPVI

-257 VMGDGNYDA
+257 AMGDGNYDA

-363 LYPTAGSLEKYQ
+363 LYPTPGSLEKYQ
-375 LVAFQAAIDAKCG
+375 LVAFQAAVDAKCG

-399 DGRSVTQTYR
+399 DSRSVTQTYR
-409 GHEIQVNQLG
+409 GHEVQVNQLG

-450 QTFGVEEQSL
+450 QTFGVEDKSL
-460 TERYATLIAAGSD
+460 TERYAQLIAAGSD

-478 LRTDLVIEAVQ
+478 LRTDLVIEAVE

-515 DNPYLDYNHADE
+515 DNPYLDYNKADE
-527 VRATNLETAADQAYA
+527 VRTTNLQTAAEQAYA
-542 LNQKAVVL
+542 LHQKAVVL
-550 MKNHDKA
+550 MKNHENA
-557 LPLAPDAGTKLFIG
+557 LPLAADAGSKLFIG
-571 SYTGDGEDEDMLA
+571 SYTGNGEDEDMLA

-595 EIVDKAKD
+595 EVVDKAKD
-603 AEVAYFYVQP
+603 AEVAYLYVQP

-640 MSGGGAGF
+640 MSGGGQGF

-663 EVTTLADVDKL
+663 EVTTVADMKKL
-674 VKAANTVHENGGKV
+674 VKAAETVHENGGKV
-688 VATIVC
+688 IATIVC

-714 TTSGASLNNARRAQ
+714 TTSGASLNNARKAQ

-757 GATLEDGTVAEIC
+757 GVTLEDGTVAEIC

-782 QYIDPAVLANVK
+782 QYIDPAILANVK

>member
-1 MMASAGAV
+1 
-9 FGLNTAWKTKRRE
+9 
-22 GEQNMKRLISL
+22 MKRFISL
-33 LTALALVLSLVP
+33 LAALALVLGMVP
-45 AAFAEDSYIAAPYDP
+45 ASFAEDSYIPAPYDP
-60 AQTNPAV
+60 NAVDPTV
-67 TYMEPVFYQNENGP
+67 TYMEPAFYQNENGP

-91 VKDGLYFKDLNN
+91 VQDGLYFKDLNN
-103 NKELDPAEDWRL
+103 NKALDPAEDWRL
-115 DARTRAADLVS
+115 DAKTRATDLVA

-145 GVPKLDMARN
+145 NAPKLDMVKN

-163 AIVTVLA
+163 AVVTIVA
-170 EGEESKNAFASG
+170 EGEESKNAYSNS

-187 SFVINTQKVRAGV
+187 SVVINTQKVRAGV

-257 VMGDGNYDA
+257 AMGDGNYDA
-266 IRDYA
+266 IREYA

-294 TDPRWPRNFE
+294 TDPGWPRNFE

-375 LVAFQAAIDAKCG
+375 LVAFQAAVDAKCG

-399 DGRSVTQTYR
+399 DSRSVVQTYR
-409 GHEIQVNQLG
+409 GHEVQVNQLG

-431 RDVMGFDGYVNT
+431 REVMGFDGYVNT

-450 QTFGVEEQSL
+450 QTFGVEDKTM
-460 TERYATLIAAGSD
+460 TERYAMLIAAGSD

-478 LRTDLVIEAVQ
+478 LRTDMVIEAVQ

-501 NINRAVSIFEQGRF
+501 NINRAVSIFQQGRF
-515 DNPYLDYNHADE
+515 DNPYLDYLKADE
-527 VRATNLETAADQAYA
+527 VRNTNLQTAAEQAYA
-542 LNQKAVVL
+542 LHQKAVVL
-550 MKNHDKA
+550 MKNHEKA
-557 LPLAPDAGTKLFIG
+557 LPLAANAGTKVFIG
-571 SYTGDGEDEDMLA
+571 SYTGNGEDEDTLT
-584 ALTELFTAKGF
+584 ALTELFTAQGF
-595 EIVDKAKD
+595 EVVDKAKD

-613 KATTSTNGTAS
+613 KATNSTNGSAS

-640 MSGGGAGF
+640 MSGGGQGF

-656 NKTGDKI
+656 KKTGEKI
-663 EVTTLADVDKL
+663 EVTTVADMKKL
-674 VKAANTVHENGGKV
+674 VKAAETVHENGGKV
-688 VATIVC
+688 VATVVC

-714 TTSGASLNNARRAQ
+714 TTSGASVNNARKAQ
-728 VDVITGAY
+728 LDVITGAF

-757 GATLEDGTVAEIC
+757 TENEDGTYLETC
-770 ASPNDVPGYDKD
+770 AAPNDVPGYDKD
-782 QYIDPAVLANVK
+782 QYIDPAILANVP
-794 GGSYAYQ
+794 GNSYAYC

-808 LSGFGLSY
+808 WSGFGLSY

>member
-1 MMASAGAV
+1 
-9 FGLNTAWKTKRRE
+9 
-22 GEQNMKRLISL
+22 MKRFVSIL
-33 LTALALVLSLVP
+33 AVLALVLSLVP
-45 AAFAEDSYIAAPYDP
+45 VAFTEDSYIAAPYDP
-60 AQTNPAV
+60 NEVDPTV
-67 TYMEPVFYQNENGP
+67 TYLEPVFYHNENGP
-81 TIGVTTVGVL
+81 TIGVTTVGVIVL
-91 VKDGLYFKDLNN
+91 DGLYFKDLNN
-103 NKELDPAEDWRL
+103 NKALDPAEDWRL
-115 DARTRAADLVS
+115 DARTRAADLVA
-126 GLSLEDQAGFLF
+126 GMSLEDQAGFLF

-145 GVPKLDMARN
+145 GVPKLDMARK

-163 AIVTVLA
+163 AIVTILG
-170 EGEESKNAFASG
+170 EGEESKNAFSNS

-217 VVTEMAEADAAL
+217 VVTEMAEADAAV

-249 DAPGLAAA
+249 DAQGLAAA
-257 VMGDGNYDA
+257 AMGDGNYDA

-294 TDPRWPRNFE
+294 TDPRWPRNLE
-304 TFTERPEVAAGIITA
+304 TLTERPEVAAGIITA

-399 DGRSVTQTYR
+399 DSRSVAQTYR
-409 GHEIQVNQLG
+409 GHEVQVNQLG

-450 QTFGVEEQSL
+450 QTYGVEDKTM
-460 TERYATLIAAGSD
+460 TERYALLIAAGSD

-515 DNPYLDYNHADE
+515 DNPYLDYLYADE
-527 VRATNLETAADQAYA
+527 VRATNLQTAAGQAYA
-542 LNQKAVVL
+542 LHQKAVVL
-550 MKNHDKA
+550 MKNHENA
-557 LPLAPDAGTKLFIG
+557 LPLAPNAGTKLFIA
-571 SYTGDGEDEDMLA
+571 SYTGTGEDEDMLA
-584 ALTELFTAKGF
+584 ALTELFTAQGF

-603 AEVAYFYVQP
+603 AEVAYFYIQP
-613 KATTSTNGTAS
+613 KATSSTNGTSS
-624 EGVLSLVED
+624 EAVLSLVED

-640 MSGGGAGF
+640 MSGGGGGF
-648 GQGVVASQ
+648 GQGVTASQ
-656 NKTGDKI
+656 KKTGEKI
-663 EVTTLADVDKL
+663 EVTTVADMKKL
-674 VKAANTVHENGGKV
+674 VKAADTVHENGGKV
-688 VATIVC
+688 IATIVC
-694 TSPWILTNLE
+694 TSPWILENLE

-714 TTSGASLNNARRAQ
+714 TTSGASLDNARKAQ

-745 MVSSEDVIALTY
+745 MVSSEAVIALTY
-757 GATLEDGTVAEIC
+757 VENEDGTYLETC

-782 QYIDPAVLANVK
+782 QYIDPAILENVR

>member
-1 MMASAGAV
+1 
-9 FGLNTAWKTKRRE
+9 
-22 GEQNMKRLISL
+22 MKRFISL
-33 LTALALVLSLVP
+33 LAALALVLGMVP
-45 AAFAEDSYIAAPYDP
+45 ASFAEDSYIPAPYDP
-60 AQTNPAV
+60 NAVDPTV
-67 TYMEPVFYQNENGP
+67 TYMEPAFYQNENGP

-91 VKDGLYFKDLNN
+91 VQDGLYFKDLNN
-103 NKELDPAEDWRL
+103 NKALDPAEDWRL
-115 DARTRAADLVS
+115 DAKTRATDLVA

-145 GVPKLDMARN
+145 NAPKLDMVKN

-163 AIVTVLA
+163 AVVTIVA
-170 EGEESKNAFASG
+170 EGEESKNAYSNS

-187 SFVINTQKVRAGV
+187 SVVINTQKVRAGV

-257 VMGDGNYDA
+257 AMGDGNYDA
-266 IRDYA
+266 IREYA

-375 LVAFQAAIDAKCG
+375 LVAFQAAVDAKCG

-399 DGRSVTQTYR
+399 DSRSVVQTYR
-409 GHEIQVNQLG
+409 GHEVQVNQLG

-431 RDVMGFDGYVNT
+431 REVMGFDGYVNT

-450 QTFGVEEQSL
+450 QTFGVEDKTM
-460 TERYATLIAAGSD
+460 TERYAMLIAAGSD

-478 LRTDLVIEAVQ
+478 LRTDMVIEAVQ

-501 NINRAVSIFEQGRF
+501 NINRAVSIFQQGRF
-515 DNPYLDYNHADE
+515 DNPYLDYLKADE
-527 VRATNLETAADQAYA
+527 VRNTNLQTAAEQAYA
-542 LNQKAVVL
+542 LHQKAVVL
-550 MKNHDKA
+550 MKNHEKA
-557 LPLAPDAGTKLFIG
+557 LPLAANAGTKVFIG
-571 SYTGDGEDEDMLA
+571 SYTGNGEDEDTLT
-584 ALTELFTAKGF
+584 ALTELFTAQGF
-595 EIVDKAKD
+595 EVVDKAKD

-613 KATTSTNGTAS
+613 KATNSTNGSAS

-640 MSGGGAGF
+640 MSGGGQGF

-656 NKTGDKI
+656 KQTGEKI
-663 EVTTLADVDKL
+663 EVTTVADMKKL
-674 VKAANTVHENGGKV
+674 VKAAETVHENGGKV
-688 VATIVC
+688 VATVVC

-714 TTSGASLNNARRAQ
+714 TTSGASVNNARKAQ
-728 VDVITGAY
+728 LDVITGAF

-757 GATLEDGTVAEIC
+757 TENEDGTYLETC
-770 ASPNDVPGYDKD
+770 AAPNDVPGYDKD
-782 QYIDPAVLANVK
+782 QYIDPAILANVP
-794 GGSYAYQ
+794 GNSYAYC

-808 LSGFGLSY
+808 WSGFGLSY

>member
-1 MMASAGAV
+1 
-9 FGLNTAWKTKRRE
+9 
-22 GEQNMKRLISL
+22 MKRFISL
-33 LTALALVLSLVP
+33 LAALALVLGMVP
-45 AAFAEDSYIAAPYDP
+45 ASFAEDSYIPAPYDP
-60 AQTNPAV
+60 NAVDPTV
-67 TYMEPVFYQNENGP
+67 TYMEPAFYQNENGP
-81 TIGVTTVGVL
+81 SIGVTTVGVL
-91 VKDGLYFKDLNN
+91 VQDGLYFKDLNN
-103 NKELDPAEDWRL
+103 NKALDPAEDWRL
-115 DARTRAADLVS
+115 DAKTRATDLVA

-145 GVPKLDMARN
+145 NAPKLDMVKN

-163 AIVTVLA
+163 AVVTIVA
-170 EGEESKNAFASG
+170 EGEESKNAYSNS

-187 SFVINTQKVRAGV
+187 SVVINTQKVRAGV

-257 VMGDGNYDA
+257 AMGDGNYDA
-266 IRDYA
+266 IREYA

-375 LVAFQAAIDAKCG
+375 LVAFQAAVDAKCG

-399 DGRSVTQTYR
+399 DSRSVVQTYR
-409 GHEIQVNQLG
+409 GHEVQVNQLG

-431 RDVMGFDGYVNT
+431 REVMGFDGYVNT

-450 QTFGVEEQSL
+450 QTFGVEDKTM
-460 TERYATLIAAGSD
+460 TERYAMLIAAGSD

-478 LRTDLVIEAVQ
+478 LRTDMVIEAVQ

-501 NINRAVSIFEQGRF
+501 NINRAVSIFQQGRF
-515 DNPYLDYNHADE
+515 DNPYLDYLKADE
-527 VRATNLETAADQAYA
+527 VRNTNLQTAAEQAYA
-542 LNQKAVVL
+542 LHQKAVVL
-550 MKNHDKA
+550 MKNHEKA
-557 LPLAPDAGTKLFIG
+557 LPLAANAGTKVFIG
-571 SYTGDGEDEDMLA
+571 SYTGNGEDEDTLT
-584 ALTELFTAKGF
+584 ALTELFTAQGF
-595 EIVDKAKD
+595 EVVDKAKD

-613 KATTSTNGTAS
+613 KATNSTNGSAS
-624 EGVLSLVED
+624 EAVLSLVED

-640 MSGGGAGF
+640 MSGGGQGF

-656 NKTGDKI
+656 KKTGEKI
-663 EVTTLADVDKL
+663 EVTTVADMKKL
-674 VKAANTVHENGGKV
+674 VKAAETVHENGGKV
-688 VATIVC
+688 VATVVC

-714 TTSGASLNNARRAQ
+714 TTSGASVNNARKAQ
-728 VDVITGAY
+728 LDVITGAF

-757 GATLEDGTVAEIC
+757 TENEDGTYLETC
-770 ASPNDVPGYDKD
+770 AAPNDVPGYDKD
-782 QYIDPAVLANVK
+782 QYIDPAILANVP
-794 GGSYAYQ
+794 GNSYAYC

-808 LSGFGLSY
+808 WSGFGLSY

>member
-1 MMASAGAV
+1 
-9 FGLNTAWKTKRRE
+9 
-22 GEQNMKRLISL
+22 MKKIISIL
-33 LTALALVLSLVP
+33 AALALVLSLAP
-45 AAFAEDSYIAAPYDP
+45 AFAEDGYIPAPYDP
-60 AQTNPAV
+60 ATVDPTA
-67 TYMEPVFYQNENGP
+67 TYLEPVFYENENGP
-81 TIGVTTVGVL
+81 TIGVTTVGVI

-103 NKELDPAEDWRL
+103 NKELDPCEDWRL
-115 DARTRAADLVS
+115 DAKTRAADLVS
-126 GLSLEDQAGFLF
+126 KMELADQAGFLF

-145 GVPKLDMARN
+145 GVPKLDMAKN

-163 AIVTVLA
+163 AIVTMIG
-170 EGEESKNAFASG
+170 EGEESKNAYSNS

-187 SFVINTQKVRAGV
+187 SFVINTQKVRSGV
-200 YRGGLNFDAS
+200 YRGGLGFDAS

-217 VVTEMAEADAAL
+217 VVSEMAEADSAL

-235 PMTILSNPISAGFP
+235 PMTIISNPISAGFP
-249 DAPGLAAA
+249 DAPGMAAA

-294 TDPRWPRNFE
+294 TDPRWPRNLE
-304 TFTERPEVAAGIITA
+304 TLTERPEVAAGIITA

-363 LYPTAGSLEKYQ
+363 LYPTEGSLEKYQ

-399 DGRSVTQTYR
+399 DSRSVKQTYR
-409 GHEIQVNQLG
+409 GHEVEVNQLG

-450 QTFGVEEQSL
+450 QTYGVEDKSM
-460 TERYATLIAAGSD
+460 TERYALLISAGSD

-478 LRTDLVIEAVQ
+478 LRTDLVIEAVE
-489 TGILAKEDLDRA
+489 TGILPKEDLDRA
-501 NINRAVSIFEQGRF
+501 NINRSIAIFQQGRF
-515 DNPYLDYNHADE
+515 DNPYLDYNKADE
-527 VRATNLETAADQAYA
+527 VRATNLATAADQAYA

-550 MKNHDKA
+550 MKNHENA
-557 LPLAPDAGTKLFIG
+557 LPLTPNAGTKLFIG
-571 SYTGDGEDEDMLA
+571 SYTGAGEDEDTLA
-584 ALTELFTAKGF
+584 ALTELFTAQGF
-595 EIVDKAKD
+595 EVVDKAKE

-613 KATTSTNGTAS
+613 KATSSTNGTAS
-624 EGVLSLVED
+624 EAVLSLVED

-656 NKTGDKI
+656 KKTGEKI
-663 EVTTLADVDKL
+663 EVTTVADIAKLA
-674 VKAANTVHENGGKV
+674 KAADTVHENGGKV
-688 VATIVC
+688 IATIVC

-714 TTSGASLNNARRAQ
+714 TTSAASLNNARKAQ
-728 VDVITGAY
+728 VDVIVGAY

-757 GATLEDGTVAEIC
+757 VENEDGTYLETC

-782 QYIDPAVLANVK
+782 QYIDPAILENVP
-794 GGSYAYQ
+794 GHSYAYC

-808 LSGFGLSY
+808 FSGFGLSY

>member
-1 MMASAGAV
+1 
-9 FGLNTAWKTKRRE
+9 
-22 GEQNMKRLISL
+22 MKRIISL
-33 LTALALVLSLVP
+33 LAALALVLSLVP
-45 AAFAEDSYIAAPYDP
+45 AAFAEDGYIPAPYDP
-60 AQTNPAV
+60 AQVDPTV
-67 TYMEPVFYQNENGP
+67 TYLEPVFYENENGP
-81 TIGVTTVGVL
+81 TIGVTTVGVI

-103 NKELDPAEDWRL
+103 NKELDPSEDWRL
-115 DARTRAADLVS
+115 DAKTRATDLVS
-126 GLSLEDQAGFLF
+126 KMELVDQAGFLF

-145 GVPKLDMARN
+145 NAPKLAMVQN

-163 AIVTVLA
+163 AVVTILG
-170 EGEESKNAFASG
+170 EGEESKNAYAAG

-217 VVTEMAEADAAL
+217 VVTEMAEADSAV

-249 DAPGLAAA
+249 DSQGLAAA

-266 IRDYA
+266 IREYA
-271 EVDRQMWV
+271 DVDREMWV

-294 TDPRWPRNFE
+294 TDPRWPRNQE
-304 TFTERPEVAAGIITA
+304 TFSERPDVTAGIITA

-363 LYPTAGSLEKYQ
+363 LYPTEGSLEKYQ

-399 DGRSVTQTYR
+399 DDRSATQTYR
-409 GHEIQVNQLG
+409 GHEVAVNQLG
-419 SAYNKEIITTLL
+419 SAYNYEIITTLL

-450 QTFGVEEQSL
+450 QTFGVEDKSL
-460 TERYATLIAAGSD
+460 TERYAQLIAAGSD

-478 LRTDLVIEAVQ
+478 LRTDLVIEAVE

-501 NINRAVSIFEQGRF
+501 NINRAISIFEQGRF
-515 DNPYLDYNHADE
+515 DNPYLDYLKADE
-527 VRATNLETAADQAYA
+527 VRATNLETASAQAYA
-542 LNQKAVVL
+542 LHQKAVVL
-550 MKNHDKA
+550 MKNSNSA
-557 LPLAPDAGTKLFIG
+557 LPLAANAGTKLYIASF
-571 SYTGDGEDEDMLA
+571 TGTGEDEATVEAMT
-584 ALTELFTAKGF
+584 ALFEAQGF
-595 EIVDKAKD
+595 EIVSKA
-603 AEVAYFYVQP
+603 AEADVAYFYVAP
-613 KATTSTNGTAS
+613 KQTTSTNGTAS
-624 EGVLSLVED
+624 EGILELVED
-633 YEVDERE
+633 FEVDERE
-640 MSGGGAGF
+640 LSGSGQF

-663 EVTTLADVDKL
+663 EVTTLADVKKL
-674 VKAANTVHENGGKV
+674 AKAADTVHANGGKV

-714 TTSGASLNNARRAQ
+714 TTSGASLANAQKAQ
-728 VDVITGAY
+728 VDVITGVF

-745 MVSSEDVIALTY
+745 MVSSPDVIALTY
-757 GATLEDGTVAEIC
+757 GVTLEDGTVAEIC

-782 QYIDPAVLANVK
+782 QYIDPAILANVK

-808 LSGFGLSY
+808 VSGFGLSY

>member
-1 MMASAGAV
+1 
-9 FGLNTAWKTKRRE
+9 
-22 GEQNMKRLISL
+22 MKRFISL
-33 LTALALVLSLVP
+33 LAALALVLGMVP
-45 AAFAEDSYIAAPYDP
+45 ASFAEDSYIPAPYDP
-60 AQTNPAV
+60 NAVDPTV
-67 TYMEPVFYQNENGP
+67 TYMEPAFYQNENGP

-91 VKDGLYFKDLNN
+91 VQDGLYFKDLNN
-103 NKELDPAEDWRL
+103 NKALDPAEDWRL
-115 DARTRAADLVS
+115 DAKTRATDLVA

-145 GVPKLDMARN
+145 NAPKLDMVKN

-163 AIVTVLA
+163 AVVTIVA
-170 EGEESKNAFASG
+170 EGEESKNAYSNS

-187 SFVINTQKVRAGV
+187 SVVINTQKVRAGV

-257 VMGDGNYDA
+257 AMGDGNYDA
-266 IRDYA
+266 IREYA

-375 LVAFQAAIDAKCG
+375 LVAFQAAVDAKCG

-399 DGRSVTQTYR
+399 DSRSVVQTYR
-409 GHEIQVNQLG
+409 GHEVQVNQLG

-431 RDVMGFDGYVNT
+431 REVMGFDGYVNT

-450 QTFGVEEQSL
+450 QTFGVEDKTM
-460 TERYATLIAAGSD
+460 TERYAMLIAAGSD

-478 LRTDLVIEAVQ
+478 LRTDMVIEAVQ

-501 NINRAVSIFEQGRF
+501 NINRAVSIFQQGRF
-515 DNPYLDYNHADE
+515 DNPYLDYLKADE
-527 VRATNLETAADQAYA
+527 VRNTNLQTAAEQAYA
-542 LNQKAVVL
+542 LHQKAVVL
-550 MKNHDKA
+550 MKNHERA
-557 LPLAPDAGTKLFIG
+557 LPLAANAGTKVFIG
-571 SYTGDGEDEDMLA
+571 SYTGNGEDEDTLT
-584 ALTELFTAKGF
+584 ALTELFTAQGF
-595 EIVDKAKD
+595 EVVDKAKD

-613 KATTSTNGTAS
+613 KATNSTNGSAS

-640 MSGGGAGF
+640 MSGGGQGF

-656 NKTGDKI
+656 KKTGEKI
-663 EVTTLADVDKL
+663 EVTTVADMKKL
-674 VKAANTVHENGGKV
+674 VKAAETVHENGGKV
-688 VATIVC
+688 VATVVC

-714 TTSGASLNNARRAQ
+714 TTSGASVNNARKAQ
-728 VDVITGAY
+728 LDVITGAF

-757 GATLEDGTVAEIC
+757 TENEDGTYLETC
-770 ASPNDVPGYDKD
+770 AAPNDVPGYDKD
-782 QYIDPAVLANVK
+782 QYIDPVILANVP
-794 GGSYAYQ
+794 GNSYAYC

-808 LSGFGLSY
+808 WSGFGLSY

>member
-1 MMASAGAV
+1 MKKFVAIVAMLALLLSLSPAV
-9 FGLNTAWKTKRRE
+9 FAE
-22 GEQNMKRLISL
+22 GD
-33 LTALALVLSLVP
+33 T
-45 AAFAEDSYIAAPYDP
+45 YIPAPYDP
-60 AQTNPAV
+60 AEVDPTV
-67 TYMEPVFYQNENGP
+67 TYLEPVFYENEGGP
-81 TIGVTTVGVL
+81 TIGVTTVGVIQSE
-91 VKDGLYFKDLNN
+91 GLYFKDSNN
-103 NKELDPAEDWRL
+103 NQELDPFEDWRL
-115 DARTRAADLVS
+115 DAKTRAADMVS
-126 GLSLEDQAGFLF
+126 KMSLEDQAGFVF

-145 GVPKLDMARN
+145 GVPKLDMAKN
-155 EDGTINPA
+155 EDGSINPA
-163 AIVTVLA
+163 AIVTILA
-170 EGEESKNAFASG
+170 EGEESKNAYAAG

-187 SFVINTQKVRAGV
+187 SFVINEQKVRAGV

-229 RGVPAI
+229 RGVPTI
-235 PMTILSNPISAGFP
+235 PMTIISNPISAGFP
-249 DAPGLAAA
+249 DAQGLAAA
-257 VMGDGNYDA
+257 AMGDGNYDA

-288 PQVDLV
+288 PQVDLI

-304 TFTERPEVAAGIITA
+304 TLTERPEVAAGIITA
-319 LVDGYHMGTDGL
+319 LVEGYQNGEGGM
-331 KPGAVA
+331 KEGAVA
-337 LSVKHFPGDGAA
+337 LSVKHFPGDGSA

-363 LYPTAGSLEKYQ
+363 LYPTEGSLEKYQ
-375 LVAFQAAIDAKCG
+375 LVAFQAAIDAGCG

-399 DGRSVTQTYR
+399 DARSAVQSYR
-409 GHEIQVNQLG
+409 GHEVAVNQLG
-419 SAYNKEIITTLL
+419 SAYNEEIITTLL

-450 QTFGVEEQSL
+450 QTFGVEELSL
-460 TERYATLIAAGSD
+460 TERYAKLISAGSD

-478 LRTDLVIEAVQ
+478 LRTDLVIEAVE
-489 TGILAKEDLDRA
+489 TGVLPKEDLDRA
-501 NINRAVSIFEQGRF
+501 NVNRATSIFKQGRF
-515 DNPYLDYNHADE
+515 DNPYLDYLKADE
-527 VRATNLETAADQAYA
+527 VRAANLETAAGQAKE

-550 MKNHDKA
+550 MKNHESA
-557 LPLAPDAGTKLFIG
+557 LPLAANAGTKLYIASF
-571 SYTGDGEDEDMLA
+571 TADGEDEDMLA
-584 ALTELFTAKGF
+584 SLTELFTAQGF
-595 EIVDKAKD
+595 EIVDKAAD

-613 KATTSTNGTAS
+613 KGTTSTNGTAA

-640 MSGGGAGF
+640 LSGEGAF
-648 GQGVVASQ
+648 GQGVTASQ
-656 NKTGDKI
+656 KKTGEKI
-663 EVTTLADVDKL
+663 EVTTLADVKKL
-674 VKAANTVHENGGKV
+674 AKAADTVHENGGKV
-688 VATIVC
+688 IATIVC

-714 TTSGASLNNARRAQ
+714 TTSAASLPNALSAQ
-728 VDVITGAY
+728 LDVITGAY

-745 MVSSEDVIALTY
+745 MVSSEDVIALTET
-757 GATLEDGTVAEIC
+757 TLEDGTVAEIC

-782 QYIDPAVLANVK
+782 QYIDPAILANVN
-794 GGSYAYQ
+794 GSSYAYC

>member
-1 MMASAGAV
+1 
-9 FGLNTAWKTKRRE
+9 
-22 GEQNMKRLISL
+22 MKRFISL
-33 LTALALVLSLVP
+33 LAALALVLGMVP
-45 AAFAEDSYIAAPYDP
+45 ASFAEDSYIPAPYDP
-60 AQTNPAV
+60 NAVDPTV
-67 TYMEPVFYQNENGP
+67 TYMEPAFYQNENGP

-91 VKDGLYFKDLNN
+91 VQDGLYFKDLNN
-103 NKELDPAEDWRL
+103 NKALDPAEDWRL
-115 DARTRAADLVS
+115 DAKTRATDLVA

-145 GVPKLDMARN
+145 NAPKLDMVKN

-163 AIVTVLA
+163 AVVTIVA
-170 EGEESKNAFASG
+170 EGEESKNAYSNS

-187 SFVINTQKVRAGV
+187 SVVINTQKVRAGV

-257 VMGDGNYDA
+257 AMGDGNYDA
-266 IRDYA
+266 IREYA

-399 DGRSVTQTYR
+399 DSRSVVQTYR
-409 GHEIQVNQLG
+409 GHEVQVNQLG

-431 RDVMGFDGYVNT
+431 REVMGFDGYVNT

-450 QTFGVEEQSL
+450 QTFGVEDKTM
-460 TERYATLIAAGSD
+460 TERYAMLIAAGSD

-478 LRTDLVIEAVQ
+478 LRTDMVIEAVQ

-501 NINRAVSIFEQGRF
+501 NINRAVSIFQQGRF
-515 DNPYLDYNHADE
+515 DNPYLDYLKADE
-527 VRATNLETAADQAYA
+527 VRNTNLQTAAEQAYA
-542 LNQKAVVL
+542 LHQKAVVL
-550 MKNHDKA
+550 MKNHEKA
-557 LPLAPDAGTKLFIG
+557 LPLAANAGTKVFIG
-571 SYTGDGEDEDMLA
+571 SYTGNGEDEDTLT
-584 ALTELFTAKGF
+584 ALTELFTAQGF
-595 EIVDKAKD
+595 EVVDKAKD

-613 KATTSTNGTAS
+613 KATNSTNGSAS

-640 MSGGGAGF
+640 MSGGGQGF

-656 NKTGDKI
+656 KKTGEKI
-663 EVTTLADVDKL
+663 EVTTVADMKKL
-674 VKAANTVHENGGKV
+674 VKAAETVHENGGKA
-688 VATIVC
+688 VATVVC

-714 TTSGASLNNARRAQ
+714 TTSGASVNNARKAQ
-728 VDVITGAY
+728 LDVITGAF

-757 GATLEDGTVAEIC
+757 TENEDGTYLETC
-770 ASPNDVPGYDKD
+770 AAPNDVPGYDKD
-782 QYIDPAVLANVK
+782 QYIDPAILANVP
-794 GGSYAYQ
+794 GNSYAYC

-808 LSGFGLSY
+808 WSGFGLSY

>member
-1 MMASAGAV
+1 
-9 FGLNTAWKTKRRE
+9 
-22 GEQNMKRLISL
+22 MKRFISL
-33 LTALALVLSLVP
+33 LAALALVLGMVP
-45 AAFAEDSYIAAPYDP
+45 ASFAEDSYIPAPYDP
-60 AQTNPAV
+60 NAVDPTV
-67 TYMEPVFYQNENGP
+67 TYMEPAFYQNENGP

-91 VKDGLYFKDLNN
+91 VQDGLYFKDLNN
-103 NKELDPAEDWRL
+103 NKALDPAEDWRL
-115 DARTRAADLVS
+115 DAKTRATDLVA

-145 GVPKLDMARN
+145 NAPKLDMVKN

-163 AIVTVLA
+163 AVVTIVA
-170 EGEESKNAFASG
+170 EGEESKNAYSNS

-187 SFVINTQKVRAGV
+187 SVVINTQKVRAGV

-257 VMGDGNYDA
+257 AMGDGNYDA
-266 IRDYA
+266 IHEYA

-375 LVAFQAAIDAKCG
+375 LVAFQAAVDAKCG

-399 DGRSVTQTYR
+399 DSRSVVQTYR
-409 GHEIQVNQLG
+409 GHEVQVNQLG

-431 RDVMGFDGYVNT
+431 REVMGFDGYVNT

-450 QTFGVEEQSL
+450 QTFGVEDKTM
-460 TERYATLIAAGSD
+460 TERYAMLIAAGSD

-478 LRTDLVIEAVQ
+478 LRTDMVIEAVQ

-501 NINRAVSIFEQGRF
+501 NINRAVSIFQQGRF
-515 DNPYLDYNHADE
+515 DNPYLDYLKADE
-527 VRATNLETAADQAYA
+527 VRNTNLQTAAEQAYA
-542 LNQKAVVL
+542 LHQKAVVL
-550 MKNHDKA
+550 MKNHEKA
-557 LPLAPDAGTKLFIG
+557 LPLAANAGTKVFIG
-571 SYTGDGEDEDMLA
+571 SYTGNGEDEDTLT
-584 ALTELFTAKGF
+584 ALTELFTAQGF
-595 EIVDKAKD
+595 EVVDKAKD

-613 KATTSTNGTAS
+613 KATNSTNGSAS

-640 MSGGGAGF
+640 MSGGGQGF

-656 NKTGDKI
+656 KKTGEKI
-663 EVTTLADVDKL
+663 EVTTVADMKKL
-674 VKAANTVHENGGKV
+674 VKAAETVHENGGKV
-688 VATIVC
+688 VATVVC

-714 TTSGASLNNARRAQ
+714 TTSGASVNNARKAQ
-728 VDVITGAY
+728 LDVITGAF

-757 GATLEDGTVAEIC
+757 TENEDGTYLETC
-770 ASPNDVPGYDKD
+770 AAPNDVPGYDKD
-782 QYIDPAVLANVK
+782 QYIDPAILANVP
-794 GGSYAYQ
+794 GNSYAYC

-808 LSGFGLSY
+808 WSGFGLSY

>member
-1 MMASAGAV
+1 
-9 FGLNTAWKTKRRE
+9 
-22 GEQNMKRLISL
+22 MKRFISL
-33 LTALALVLSLVP
+33 LAALALVLGMVP
-45 AAFAEDSYIAAPYDP
+45 ASFAEDSYIPAPYDP
-60 AQTNPAV
+60 NAVDPTV
-67 TYMEPVFYQNENGP
+67 TYMDPAFYQNENGP

-91 VKDGLYFKDLNN
+91 VQDGLYFKDLNN
-103 NKELDPAEDWRL
+103 NKALDPAEDWRL
-115 DARTRAADLVS
+115 DAKTRATDLVA

-145 GVPKLDMARN
+145 NAPKLDMVKN

-163 AIVTVLA
+163 AVVTIVA
-170 EGEESKNAFASG
+170 EGEESKNAYSNS

-187 SFVINTQKVRAGV
+187 SVVINTQKVRAGV

-257 VMGDGNYDA
+257 AMGDGNYDA
-266 IRDYA
+266 IREYA

-375 LVAFQAAIDAKCG
+375 LVAFQAAVDAKCG

-399 DGRSVTQTYR
+399 DSRSVVQTYR
-409 GHEIQVNQLG
+409 GHEVQVNQLG

-431 RDVMGFDGYVNT
+431 REVMGFDGYVNT

-450 QTFGVEEQSL
+450 QTFGVEDKTM
-460 TERYATLIAAGSD
+460 TERYAMLIAAGSD

-478 LRTDLVIEAVQ
+478 LRTDMVIEAVQ

-501 NINRAVSIFEQGRF
+501 NINRAVSIFQQGRF
-515 DNPYLDYNHADE
+515 DNPYLDYLKADE
-527 VRATNLETAADQAYA
+527 VRNTNLQTAAEQAYA
-542 LNQKAVVL
+542 LHQKAVVL
-550 MKNHDKA
+550 MKNHEKA
-557 LPLAPDAGTKLFIG
+557 LPLAANAGTKVFIG
-571 SYTGDGEDEDMLA
+571 SYTGNGEDEDTLT
-584 ALTELFTAKGF
+584 ALTELFTAQGF
-595 EIVDKAKD
+595 EVVDKAKD

-613 KATTSTNGTAS
+613 KATNSTNGSAS
-624 EGVLSLVED
+624 EAVLSLVED

-640 MSGGGAGF
+640 MSGGGQGF

-656 NKTGDKI
+656 KKTGEKI
-663 EVTTLADVDKL
+663 EVTTVADMKKL
-674 VKAANTVHENGGKV
+674 VKAAETVHENGGKV
-688 VATIVC
+688 VATVVC

-714 TTSGASLNNARRAQ
+714 TTSGASVNNARKAQ
-728 VDVITGAY
+728 LDVITGAF

-757 GATLEDGTVAEIC
+757 TENEDGTYLETC
-770 ASPNDVPGYDKD
+770 AAPNDVPGYDKD
-782 QYIDPAVLANVK
+782 QYIDPAILANVP
-794 GGSYAYQ
+794 GNSYAYC

-808 LSGFGLSY
+808 WSGFGLSY

>member
-1 MMASAGAV
+1 
-9 FGLNTAWKTKRRE
+9 
-22 GEQNMKRLISL
+22 MKRFISL
-33 LTALALVLSLVP
+33 LAALALVLGMVP
-45 AAFAEDSYIAAPYDP
+45 ASFAEDSYIPAPYDP
-60 AQTNPAV
+60 NAVDPTV
-67 TYMEPVFYQNENGP
+67 TYMEPAFYQNENGP

-91 VKDGLYFKDLNN
+91 VQDGLYFKDLNN
-103 NKELDPAEDWRL
+103 NKALDPAEDWRL
-115 DARTRAADLVS
+115 DAKTRATDLVA

-145 GVPKLDMARN
+145 NAPKLDMVKN

-163 AIVTVLA
+163 AVVTIVA
-170 EGEESKNAFASG
+170 EGEESKNAYSNS

-187 SFVINTQKVRAGV
+187 SVVINTQKVRAGV

-257 VMGDGNYDA
+257 AMGDGN
-266 IRDYA
+266 
-271 EVDRQMWV
+271 
-279 AQGINAMYG
+279 
-288 PQVDLV
+288 
-294 TDPRWPRNFE
+294 WPRNFE

-375 LVAFQAAIDAKCG
+375 LVAFQAAVDAKCG

-399 DGRSVTQTYR
+399 DSRSVVQTYR
-409 GHEIQVNQLG
+409 GHEVQVNQLG

-431 RDVMGFDGYVNT
+431 REVMGFDGYVNT

-450 QTFGVEEQSL
+450 QTFGVEDKTM
-460 TERYATLIAAGSD
+460 TERYAMLIAAGSD

-478 LRTDLVIEAVQ
+478 LRTDMVIEAVQ

-501 NINRAVSIFEQGRF
+501 NINRAVSIFQQGRF
-515 DNPYLDYNHADE
+515 DNPYLDYLKADE
-527 VRATNLETAADQAYA
+527 VRNTNLQTAAEQAYA
-542 LNQKAVVL
+542 LHQKAVVL
-550 MKNHDKA
+550 MKNHEKA
-557 LPLAPDAGTKLFIG
+557 LPLAANAGTKVFIG
-571 SYTGDGEDEDMLA
+571 SYTGNGEDEDTLT
-584 ALTELFTAKGF
+584 ALTELFTAQGF
-595 EIVDKAKD
+595 EVVDKAKD

-613 KATTSTNGTAS
+613 KATNSTNGSAS

-640 MSGGGAGF
+640 MSGGGQGF

-656 NKTGDKI
+656 KKTGEKI
-663 EVTTLADVDKL
+663 EVTTVADMKKL
-674 VKAANTVHENGGKV
+674 VKAAETVHENGGKV
-688 VATIVC
+688 VATVVC

-714 TTSGASLNNARRAQ
+714 TTSGASVNNARKAQ
-728 VDVITGAY
+728 LDVITGAF

-757 GATLEDGTVAEIC
+757 TENEDGTYLETC
-770 ASPNDVPGYDKD
+770 AAPNDVPGYDKD
-782 QYIDPAVLANVK
+782 QYIDPAILANVP
-794 GGSYAYQ
+794 GNSYAYC

-808 LSGFGLSY
+808 WSGFGLSY